1 MRRRRRRWRRRRR
14 LDPLCHGK
22 RVNVVTIV
30 IVEVGR
36 QRGVVGAESVS
47 CKSSNLVVPNLGVLV
62 VLIRVELEPLDF
74 PRRSILPWS
83 DGTGLRFRVYHC
95 ACTGGD
101 VRIVAVN
108 SIVCQGVRV
117 PVQIEIKPVILHCG
131 SEVFNINLV
140 SWVVADY
147 NHPVIFWDGSKRR
160 LEPSKLHAA
169 ILLQDVGVKLART
182 FKLIVVVRRVLDRT
196 GRVHSAAWIPTVRV
210 AAAVL

>member
-117 PVQIEIKPVILHCG
+117 PVQVEIKPVILHCG
-131 SEVFNINLV
+131 SKVFNINLV

-147 NHPVIFWDGSKRR
+147 NHPVIFWDGSKPFA
-160 LEPSKLHAA
+160 LYFIALHCRM
-169 ILLQDVGVKLART
+169 ART
-182 FKLIVVVRRVLDRT
+182 DGHPRGESCCTLHRNNEYQS
-196 GRVHSAAWIPTVRV
+196 GE
-210 AAAVL
+210 